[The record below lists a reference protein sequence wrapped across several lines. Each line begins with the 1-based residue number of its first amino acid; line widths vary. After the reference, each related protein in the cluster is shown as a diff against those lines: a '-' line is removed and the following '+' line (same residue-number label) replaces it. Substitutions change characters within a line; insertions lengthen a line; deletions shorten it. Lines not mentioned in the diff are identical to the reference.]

1 MNNLSGVPTTTSTY
15 ISGFDER
22 KREREIGKALLLVS
36 LSLSNVKRQGYVAA
50 AAASKV
56 MYYSVKSVTQ
66 D

>member
-1 MNNLSGVPTTTSTY
+1 MNNLSGVPTTTTTSTY
-15 ISGFDER
+15 ISGFDET
-22 KREREIGKALLLVS
+22 KREREIGKALLLV
-36 LSLSNVKRQGYVAA
+36 SLSNVKRQGYVAA